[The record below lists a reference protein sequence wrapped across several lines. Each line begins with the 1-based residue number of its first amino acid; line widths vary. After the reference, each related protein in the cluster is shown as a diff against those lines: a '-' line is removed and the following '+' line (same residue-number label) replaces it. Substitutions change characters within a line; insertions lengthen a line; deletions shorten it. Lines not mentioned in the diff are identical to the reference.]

1 MKLKS
6 LPKELFAE
14 VLDYLADFEHLHG
27 LNEILDGEHTV
38 LNVRSALREAANQL
52 RKQVIAEKEE
62 KSLTEYRKDERLS
75 TQVRSLLSILSPGD
89 ERKLLDRFG
98 FLES

>member
-14 VLDYLADFEHLHG
+14 VLDYMADFEHLHG
-27 LNEILDGEHTV
+27 LNEILDGEHTI
-38 LNVRSALREAANQL
+38 LNVRSAFREAANQL
-52 RKQVIAEKEE
+52 RKQVSAEKEE
-62 KSLTEYRKDERLS
+62 KSLTEYRKDQRLS
-75 TQVRSLLSILSPGD
+75 DQVRNVLSILSPGD

>member
-1 MKLKS
+1 MRLKS

-38 LNVRSALREAANQL
+38 LHVRSAFREAASQL
-52 RKQVIAEKEE
+52 RKQVAAEKEE
-62 KSLTEYRKDERLS
+62 KNLTEYRKDVRLS
-75 TQVRSLLSILSPGD
+75 ERVRNVLSILSPGD

>member
-1 MKLKS
+1 MRLKS

-27 LNEILDGEHTV
+27 LNEILDGEHTI
-38 LNVRSALREAANQL
+38 LEARSALREAAIQF
-52 RKQVIAEKEE
+52 RKEVDAEKED

-75 TQVRSLLSILSPGD
+75 ERVRSLLSILSPSD

-98 FLES
+98 FLDS

>member
-1 MKLKS
+1 MRLKS

-27 LNEILDGEHTV
+27 LNEILDGEHTI
-38 LNVRSALREAANQL
+38 LDARSALHEAAIQL
-52 RKQVIAEKEE
+52 RKQIASEKDE
-62 KSLTEYRKDERLS
+62 KNITDYRKDTRLS
-75 TQVRSLLSILSPGD
+75 EQVRNLLSILSPGD

-98 FLES
+98 FLDS

>member
-27 LNEILDGEHTV
+27 LNEILDGEHTI
-38 LNVRSALREAANQL
+38 LDVRSAFREAAAQI
-52 RKQVIAEKEE
+52 RKQAGADKEE
-62 KSLTEYRKDERLS
+62 KSLTEYRKDARLS
-75 TQVRSLLSILSPGD
+75 EQVRNLLSILSPGD

-98 FLES
+98 FLDS

>member
-27 LNEILDGEHTV
+27 LNEILDGEHTI
-38 LNVRSALREAANQL
+38 LDARSALREAAIQL
-52 RKQVIAEKEE
+52 RKQVDADKEQ
-62 KSLTEYRKDERLS
+62 KSITEYRKDQRL
-75 TQVRSLLSILSPGD
+75 TEQVRSLLSILSPGD

-98 FLES
+98 FLDS

>member
-38 LNVRSALREAANQL
+38 HHVRSALREAAGQL
-52 RKQVIAEKEE
+52 RKQVGIEKGE
-62 KSLTEYRKDERLS
+62 KSLTEFRKDVRL
-75 TQVRSLLSILSPGD
+75 TEDVRNLLSILSPGD

-98 FLES
+98 LLDS

>member
-1 MKLKS
+1 MRLKS

-27 LNEILDGEHTV
+27 LNEVLDGEYSILHA
-38 LNVRSALREAANQL
+38 RSALREAAAQL
-52 RKQVIAEKEE
+52 RKQAVADKEE
-62 KSLTEYRKDERLS
+62 KSLTEYRKDARLS
-75 TQVRSLLSILSPGD
+75 EQVRNLLSILSPGD

-98 FLES
+98 FLDS

>member
-38 LNVRSALREAANQL
+38 QHVRSALREAANIL
-52 RKQVIAEKEE
+52 RKQMVAEKEE
-62 KSLTEYRKDERLS
+62 KSLTEYRKDVRLS
-75 TQVRSLLSILSPGD
+75 EQVRNLLSILSPGD

-98 FLES
+98 FLDS

>member
-38 LNVRSALREAANQL
+38 LDVRCALREAAIQF
-52 RKQVIAEKEE
+52 RKEVAADKDEKNI
-62 KSLTEYRKDERLS
+62 TEFRKDQRLS
-75 TQVRSLLSILSPGD
+75 EQVRSLLSILSPGD

-98 FLES
+98 FLDS

>member
-27 LNEILDGEHTV
+27 LNEILDGEHTI
-38 LNVRSALREAANQL
+38 LEARSALHEAAIQL
-52 RKQVIAEKEE
+52 RKEVIAEKEQ

-75 TQVRSLLSILSPGD
+75 ERVRNLLSILSPGD

-98 FLES
+98 FLDS